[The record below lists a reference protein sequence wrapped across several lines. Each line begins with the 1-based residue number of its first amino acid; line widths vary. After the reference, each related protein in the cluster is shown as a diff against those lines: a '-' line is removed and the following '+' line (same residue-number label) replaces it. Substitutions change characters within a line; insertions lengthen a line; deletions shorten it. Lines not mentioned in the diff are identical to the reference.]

1 MKTLY
6 LWGACILLST
16 TLFSCTADEFETA
29 KGKTEVKTDTIPA
42 KNMQGTGPEEDP
54 VVVPP
59 PPKK

>member
-16 TLFSCTADEFETA
+16 TLFSCTADELESSEQ
-29 KGKTEVKTDTIPA
+29 KTEIKKETPSEGQASEPD
-42 KNMQGTGPEEDP
+42 GPGDNP
-54 VVVPP
+54 TNIN